1 MGEGVRAVL
10 LLDEVL
16 NVDLVSHI
24 LNARM
29 ALVAVFLLDL
39 LQLLLDNSKNIRI
52 ARQNFLKACNA
63 ALEVLVLVVDLL
75 LLQTG
80 QAAQTHIY
88 DGLRG

>member
-63 ALEVLVLVVDLL
+63 ALEVLILCLL
-75 LLQTG
+75 YTS
-80 QAAQTHIY
+80 
-88 DGLRG
+88 RCV